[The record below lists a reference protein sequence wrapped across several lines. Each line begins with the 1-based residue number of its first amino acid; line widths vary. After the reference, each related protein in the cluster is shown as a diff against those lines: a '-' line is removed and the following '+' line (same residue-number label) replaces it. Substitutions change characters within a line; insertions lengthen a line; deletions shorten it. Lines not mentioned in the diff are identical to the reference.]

1 MEFKLMMKEKNGSGL
16 SRWISKTADSG
27 IKEIASFATGLEA
40 DLPAVQN
47 AFNLKWSNG
56 PVEGNVNKL
65 KFIKRQM
72 YGRAGFDLLKKK
84 IDIGLRLTTKSGEEP
99 TCSIISIPL
108 LSL

>member
-1 MEFKLMMKEKNGSGL
+1 MQEVKKLAKTLELIKEFKSMMKEKKGSDL
-16 SRWISKTADSG
+16 SRWISKTVDSG

-47 AFNLKWSNG
+47 AFNLQWSNG

-72 YGRAGFDLLKKK
+72 YGRAGFDLLKK
-84 IDIGLRLTTKSGEEP
+84 RLVLGYG
-99 TCSIISIPL
+99 
-108 LSL
+108 